1 MTGYRAFSY
10 LFVKTFPVLSKGFEI
25 ETEMTIHAVDKNM
38 RVTNVIIDYRDRPE
52 GSESKLNTY
61 SDGFKVL
68 KTIFKFYKNYKPLA
82 FFSIIGLVLFAIGV
96 CFFLPVLVTYLNT
109 GTVPQFPSFIAS
121 GFFVLAALQSIFVGL
136 TLDVLRQKDRHDFE
150 MRLNDMQERF
160 GREKKD

>member
-1 MTGYRAFSY
+1 MTETQYRLFLKQLRNAYENSAFYRQKFTDCGLSVSY
-10 LFVKTFPVLSKGFEI
+10 T
-25 ETEMTIHAVDKNM
+25 H
-38 RVTNVIIDYRDRPE
+38 
-52 GSESKLNTY
+52 
-61 SDGFKVL
+61 
-68 KTIFKFYKNYKPLA
+68 
-82 FFSIIGLVLFAIGV
+82 LFAIGV